1 MEDTAPSADQ
11 EIPFLSNASAR
22 GRARVMER
30 TQRQTFEEGDLIFS
44 EGDPPEAL
52 YVISDGAVDVI
63 HELMDG
69 TEEVQ
74 RTLGP
79 GRILGEL
86 GILGGHARTA
96 TAKAAQPSTL
106 WAIEREAFLELYE
119 SEPPVAVEIATSMAT
134 YLLDADV
141 VAEDLLFLN
150 LEGRV
155 AKRLLAFLDAEGRGV
170 YPVTSTDNMSAEE
183 VVERLQEVARNSAT
197 VQPYSNL
204 ETLALLSGGS
214 QAGVTA
220 ILNDMQRRGLIITSE
235 GNVIV
240 IDEEGLDRLASAR

>member
-1 MEDTAPSADQ
+1 MEETAPAADQ
-11 EIPFLSNASAR
+11 SISFLSGASAR
-22 GRARVMER
+22 GRARVVEH
-30 TQRQTFEEGDLIFS
+30 TQLQQFAEGDVIFS
-44 EGDPPEAL
+44 EGDPPSAL
-52 YVISDGAVDVI
+52 YVIQDGAVDVVSL
-63 HELMDG
+63 LMDG

-96 TAKAAQPSTL
+96 TAKAAKPSAL

-119 SEPPVAVEIATSMAT
+119 SEPTVAVEIATSMAV

-141 VAEDLLFLN
+141 IAEDLLFLN

-155 AKRLLAFLDAEGRGV
+155 AKRLLMFLDAEGRGV
-170 YPVTSTDNMSAEE
+170 YPVTATDTMSAEE
-183 VVERLQEVARNSAT
+183 VVERLREVAQSSSDI
-197 VQPYSNL
+197 QPYSNL

-214 QAGVTA
+214 QAGVAA

-240 IDEEGLDRLASAR
+240 IDEEGLERLASAR